1 MNHIIYT
8 ATLLQRGGAVKK
20 KKERKLKD
28 PRLKEKEQIF
38 TAFFLCMEAVVNL
51 MLNGEAVRLFMGY

>member
-8 ATLLQRGGAVKK
+8 ATVLQRGSCKK
-20 KKERKLKD
+20 KRKLKD

-38 TAFFLCMEAVVNL
+38 TAFLLCMEAIVNL
-51 MLNGEAVRLFMGY
+51 KLSGEAVRLFMGY